1 MINALERFGNMA
13 EEEILEDGV
22 LQFLQ
27 KHKIGMQII
36 SKCEARLLN
45 LLLETVA
52 AIRTLSS

>member
-45 LLLETVA
+45 LLRL
-52 AIRTLSS
+52 